1 MTAVWRNVPVPEP
14 HVGTVLVGMLLEVWR
29 PLGFVA
35 PVAFRHGLGW
45 PLLASG
51 MGLAGWAVVVAG
63 STDLAR
69 PDRIVEAGPYRA
81 SRNPMYVGWTLAY
94 TGAALLLSSGW
105 LLALL
110 PFVVVMT
117 HLVVRRE
124 EARLEHRFGKAYRS
138 YRRRVCRCF

>member
-1 MTAVWRNVPVPEP
+1 MTAAWRNVPVPEP
-14 HVGTVLVGMLLEVWR
+14 HVVALLVGIVLEVWR

-35 PVAFRHGLGW
+35 PAGFLHGLGW
-45 PLLASG
+45 PLLAVG
-51 MGLAGWAVVVAG
+51 MGMVGWAVVVAG

-81 SRNPMYVGWTLAY
+81 SRHPMYVGWTLAY
-94 TGAALLLSSGW
+94 TGAALLSSNGW

-110 PFVVVMT
+110 PFVLVMS

-124 EARLEHRFGKAYRS
+124 ESRLEHRFGEAYRT
-138 YRRRVCRCF
+138 YRRRVRRYF